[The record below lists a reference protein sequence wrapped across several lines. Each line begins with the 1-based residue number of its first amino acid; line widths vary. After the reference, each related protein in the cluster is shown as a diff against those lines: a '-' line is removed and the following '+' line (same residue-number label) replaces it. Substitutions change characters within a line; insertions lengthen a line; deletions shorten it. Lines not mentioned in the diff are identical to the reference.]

1 MLPNEVLTPEDRMAE
16 IEEASML
23 LAMTVSGETR
33 EEDRPQTQA
42 RLAYLFQRMSDRLAA
57 RDVAEKIR
65 ERDAFQAKREM
76 YRKAHEDGRLM
87 EYHCS
92 ESGEH
97 AMFIDGQDDMA
108 HRDWLDKHA
117 DAVLLLNTGGEGY
130 KFKVKAGKPV
140 TVTEDRE
147 L

>member
-1 MLPNEVLTPEDRMAE
+1 MDLAATGVAMQPNEVLTPEDRMAE
-16 IEEASML
+16 IEEAAML

-65 ERDAFQAKREM
+65 ERDSM
-76 YRKAHEDGRLM
+76 P
-87 EYHCS
+87 
-92 ESGEH
+92 
-97 AMFIDGQDDMA
+97 
-108 HRDWLDKHA
+108 
-117 DAVLLLNTGGEGY
+117 T
-130 KFKVKAGKPV
+130 
-140 TVTEDRE
+140 TVTEDAE